1 MGRMEVVTFDSV
13 DFGQIRTLVIENEPW
28 FVGKDVAAAL
38 GYGEGKSLAN
48 AIANHVDQEDKGVT
62 KIMTPGGKQDMVII
76 NESGMYSLVLSSKLE
91 GAKKFKKWVT
101 SEVLP
106 SIRKNGGY
114 IADQESLS
122 EDEIIAN
129 ALLVAHKI
137 IARKEQ
143 RIAEMQPKADWYDKV
158 ADSSNLTEIGT
169 IGKITGVG
177 EKRIF
182 KKLIQDGIIRK
193 KCDSDGVTYYVPY
206 FGDEKYFTSI
216 PEPFLRGYSRLVRN
230 KLLFNQQGVIWATE
244 RYKQKF
250 S

>member
-1 MGRMEVVTFDSV
+1 MVTFSSV
-13 DFGQIRTLVIENEPW
+13 DFGQIRTLLIDNEPW

-38 GYGEGKSLAN
+38 GYKDSINALKS
-48 AIANHVDQEDKGVT
+48 HVDNEDTRGWQIT
-62 KIMTPGGKQDMVII
+62 TTFGKQTANII
-76 NESGMYSLVLSSKLE
+76 NESGLYSLILGSKLE
-91 GAKKFKKWVT
+91 SAKKFKKWVT

-114 IADQESLS
+114 IANQEELS

-169 IGKITGVG
+169 VGKITGVG

-193 KCDSDGVTYYVPY
+193 KCDSDGVSYYVPY
-206 FGDEKYFTSI
+206 YGYDKYFTSI
-216 PEPFLRGYSRLVRN
+216 PEPFIRGDSKLVRN

-244 RYKQKF
+244 RYKV
-250 S
+250 

>member
-1 MGRMEVVTFDSV
+1 MDSMEVVTFSSV
-13 DFGQIRTLVIENEPW
+13 DFGQIRTLLIDNEPW

-38 GYGEGKSLAN
+38 GYVN
-48 AIANHVDQEDKGVT
+48 QNRDIVCHVDEDDRKMIDRTQYQNG
-62 KIMTPGGKQDMVII
+62 IEFGQRGGWVI
-76 NESGMYSLVLSSKLE
+76 NEGGLYSLILGSKLE
-91 GAKKFKKWVT
+91 SAKKFKKWVT

-114 IADQESLS
+114 IANQEELS

-169 IGKITGVG
+169 VGKITGVG

-193 KCDSDGVTYYVPY
+193 KCDSDGVSYYVPY
-206 FGDEKYFTSI
+206 YGYDKYFTSI
-216 PEPFLRGYSRLVRN
+216 PEPFLRGDSKLVRN

-244 RYKQKF
+244 RYKV
-250 S
+250 

>member
-1 MGRMEVVTFDSV
+1 MGMDSMEVVTFRSV
-13 DFGQIRTLVIENEPW
+13 DFGQIRTLLIDNEPW
-28 FVGKDVAAAL
+28 FVGKDVASAL
-38 GYGEGKSLAN
+38 GYKDSINALKS
-48 AIANHVDQEDKGVT
+48 HVDNEDKRGWQIT
-62 KIMTPGGKQDMVII
+62 TTFGKQTANII
-76 NESGMYSLVLSSKLE
+76 NESGLYSLILGSKLE
-91 GAKKFKKWVT
+91 SAKKFKKWVT

-114 IADQESLS
+114 IANQEELS

-169 IGKITGVG
+169 VGKITGVG

-193 KCDSDGVTYYVPY
+193 KCDSDGVSYYVPY
-206 FGDEKYFTSI
+206 YGYDKYFTSI
-216 PEPFLRGYSRLVRN
+216 PEPFIRGDSKLVRN

-244 RYKQKF
+244 RYKV
-250 S
+250 